1 MDEYDKHDD
10 KDDYDVPGV
19 EGGYGC
25 MQEGECDQCHPI
37 SLVHQVD
44 LLYLVKI
51 NIFFCTRNCRS
62 VSKRDRVAEKDLVLN
77 SMTEEEE
84 KNLQPQEDSFMWR
97 GQEYSW
103 PAPNLSASSLK

>member
-44 LLYLVKI
+44 LYYLVKTTVI
-51 NIFFCTRNCRS
+51 LYQ
-62 VSKRDRVAEKDLVLN
+62 KL
-77 SMTEEEE
+77 
-84 KNLQPQEDSFMWR
+84 
-97 GQEYSW
+97 
-103 PAPNLSASSLK
+103 